1 MGLEGNLKDFD
12 LADILQLISFGK
24 KTGALNVTSDHDEGV
39 IYFDEG
45 TAVHSTAADVAGDA
59 AVGRILR
66 WRIGSFAF
74 KPDATTDQRSV
85 QSPIMHLVLEAARQI
100 DEWQDIQKL
109 IPSLELVLSIEE
121 KPPAGTEDIQ
131 LQPLEW
137 RILALVDGNRPITQ
151 IIKESHLGDF
161 ETCKVLYGLLSSG
174 LIKVLPQEK
183 PPVPEP
189 KAEPVQVP
197 SAPAAKPGTT
207 PQVAP
212 PAPKPEPEKRG
223 VLGNLFGKKK

>member
-24 KTGALNVTSDHDEGV
+24 KTGALNVNTEHDTGV

-45 TAVHSTAADVAGDA
+45 TAAHATAADVAGDE

-66 WRIGSFAF
+66 WRSGSFAF
-74 KPDATTDQRSV
+74 KPDVTTDQRSV

-109 IPSLELVLSIEE
+109 IPSLDLVLTIEE

-151 IIKESHLGDF
+151 IVKESHLGDF

-183 PPVPEP
+183 PPEPQPVP
-189 KAEPVQVP
+189 VP
-197 SAPAAKPGTT
+197 PPAAPASKP
-207 PQVAP
+207 PAAPPLAPPP
-212 PAPKPEPEKRG
+212 PAPKPEPEKKG
-223 VLGNLFGKKK
+223 MLGSLFGKKK